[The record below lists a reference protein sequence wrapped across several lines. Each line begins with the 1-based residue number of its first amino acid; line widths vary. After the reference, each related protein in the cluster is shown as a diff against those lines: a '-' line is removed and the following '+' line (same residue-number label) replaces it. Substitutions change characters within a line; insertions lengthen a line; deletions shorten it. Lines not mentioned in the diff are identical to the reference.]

1 MFLADKDIEI
11 TIYYHGPGRGCSQ
24 ILKCKKLDFEKKI
37 DSNNRERSIA
47 ETVEELQRFVFQ
59 AFRSGRF
66 SFDSQEKQQRAE
78 EIINS
83 SDKELIDQIYL
94 PDSFQREVIKYELE
108 HRSLFDEE
116 IFRIGYYGDE
126 TGKQQAIEM
135 MKDKARD

>member
-1 MFLADKDIEI
+1 M
-11 TIYYHGPGRGCSQ
+11 
-24 ILKCKKLDFEKKI
+24 KCKKLGFEKKI

-59 AFRSGRF
+59 AFRSERF
-66 SFDSQEKQQRAE
+66 RFDSHEKQQRAE